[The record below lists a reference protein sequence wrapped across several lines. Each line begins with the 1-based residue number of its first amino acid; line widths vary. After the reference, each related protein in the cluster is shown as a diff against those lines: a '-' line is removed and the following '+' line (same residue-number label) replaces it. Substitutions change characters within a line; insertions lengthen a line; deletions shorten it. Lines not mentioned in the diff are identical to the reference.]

1 MDYSIT
7 VRNTKKMLSIII
19 ILRKVQYNHYHVLG
33 IIQYY
38 VDIASR
44 NLWILIMSR
53 FYAALEIFPKFPK
66 KRIWCFVWVPF
77 KVLRSSVLRAS
88 GYRKDTLCSHIH
100 TDKDIFVYYIPHIES
115 IVSDTSFIISH
126 CFKIALIEFMS
137 FLACFYCFII
147 SFTCKVELLGAF
159 IALTWMLPESPL

>member
-7 VRNTKKMLSIII
+7 IRNTKNIEYYIL
-19 ILRKVQYNHYHVLG
+19 ILRKVQYTHYHVLG

-100 TDKDIFVYYIPHIES
+100 TEKKNIYR
-115 IVSDTSFIISH
+115 VSQKKVPMFERLYNSGKNGTTIKSKVS
-126 CFKIALIEFMS
+126 FKIYM
-137 FLACFYCFII
+137 
-147 SFTCKVELLGAF
+147 
-159 IALTWMLPESPL
+159 